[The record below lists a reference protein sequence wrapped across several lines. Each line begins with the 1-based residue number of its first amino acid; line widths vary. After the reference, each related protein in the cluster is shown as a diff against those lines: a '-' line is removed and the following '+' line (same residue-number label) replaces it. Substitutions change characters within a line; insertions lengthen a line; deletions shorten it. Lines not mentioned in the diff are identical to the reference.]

1 MATQNVL
8 TVNRITNNVS
18 EKTGA
23 NFKTVEFTGMSFL
36 GGKPVKSNLS
46 GTRNIWDKR
55 TITLQD
61 GTTQELKADPLFND
75 LKVGDLVAGKIVRV
89 DTSDYQIGDRTVNS
103 WKGIVFEGE
112 DAIKYAN
119 SQLKS
124 NNAKVLIEGVEI
136 NSEADLV
143 FSNKGILEN

>member
-1 MATQNVL
+1 MTQAL
-8 TVNRITNNVS
+8 TVIKITNNKS
-18 EKTGA
+18 KKTGA
-23 NFKTVEFTGMSFL
+23 DFKTVEFTAMSFL

-61 GTTQELKADPLFND
+61 GTTQEVKADPLFNG
-75 LKVGDLVAGKIVRV
+75 LAVGDLVSGRIVKV
-89 DTSDYQIGDRTVNS
+89 DTTDYDVNGRTVNS
-103 WKGIVFEGE
+103 WKGVVFEGE

-119 SQLKS
+119 SQLKA
-124 NNAKVLIEGVEI
+124 NNAKVQLDGLEVE
-136 NSEADLV
+136 SEADLV